1 MHESKSAAGFFNK
14 RLRKI
19 KMMTNKELI
28 EKIQKLKKEKN
39 AVILVHNY
47 ITSDIYEIAD
57 YIGDSLDLSRKS
69 AATDADIIVFCGVD
83 FMAECAKILSPDRT
97 VLHPKRE
104 SSCPMAAM
112 VKADDL
118 REKKRQHPNAK
129 VVCYVNTTASVKAE
143 SDICCTSAN
152 AIEVVNSVKEKEIL
166 FVPDRNLCA
175 YAQSKT
181 DKKLIPWNGYCYVHD
196 VITVKDIKKS
206 KESHPGAHVMVHPEC
221 RPDVIAMADAVCS
234 TGQMIDY
241 AKTSNVSE
249 FIVATEEGM
258 CARLKREFP
267 DKNFHAIG
275 SICNQMKE
283 ISMYDVYMALKM
295 NQFEIKL
302 DEEIRKSAKKALD
315 RMLELR

>member
-1 MHESKSAAGFFNK
+1 MADNEE
-14 RLRKI
+14 LVRKI
-19 KMMTNKELI
+19 KE
-28 EKIQKLKKEKN
+28 LKKEKN

-69 AATDADIIVFCGVD
+69 ANTDADIIVFCGVD
-83 FMAECAKILSPDRT
+83 FMAECAKILSPGKI

-104 SSCPMAAM
+104 STCPMAAM
-112 VKADDL
+112 ANASSL
-118 REKKRQHPNAK
+118 REKKRKYPNAV
-129 VVCYVNTTASVKAE
+129 VVCYVNTSTDVKAE

-152 AIEVVNSVKEKEIL
+152 AVEVVNSLKEKEVL

-175 YAQSKT
+175 YVQSKT
-181 DKKLIPWNGYCYVHD
+181 DKKLIPWDGYCYVHD
-196 VITVKDIKKS
+196 VITVEDIKKA
-206 KESHPGAHVMVHPEC
+206 KESHSAAHVMVHPEC
-221 RPDVIAMADAVCS
+221 SPDVIRMADAVCS

-241 AKTSNVSE
+241 AKKSSACD

-267 DKNFHAIG
+267 EKKFYPVG
-275 SICNQMKE
+275 GICTQMKE
-283 ISMYDVYMALKM
+283 IRLYDVYMALKM
-295 NQFEIKL
+295 NQFEITL
-302 DEEIRKSAKKALD
+302 DEPVRKRAKKALD